1 MAGVNVLTTSG
12 QLALTTSR
20 KLRGMT
26 HTPSVGQLKNL
37 RGALFL
43 YRVSAIITGVM
54 LLLLCA
60 EMIVK
65 YGFGTELEAGG
76 ANGFLALSPTGEL
89 TGLNVS
95 TLILIVHGWLYVLYL
110 FCDFR
115 LWTAMKWP
123 FLRFVIVA
131 LGGIVPFLSFFLES
145 QLRREVG
152 GYLASHE
159 DGAVPEAAHANQPSG
174 GEPGAAA

>member
-1 MAGVNVLTTSG
+1 
-12 QLALTTSR
+12 
-20 KLRGMT
+20 MT
-26 HTPSVGQLKNL
+26 HTPSAGHVKNL
-37 RGALFL
+37 RGALSL

-76 ANGFLALSPTGEL
+76 TNGFLALSPTGEL

-110 FCDFR
+110 FCGFR
-115 LWTAMKWP
+115 LWSAMKWP
-123 FLRFVIVA
+123 FLRFVIIA
-131 LGGIVPFLSFFLES
+131 LGGVVPFLSFFLES
-145 QLRREVG
+145 QLRRDVG
-152 GYLASHE
+152 GYLAAHE
-159 DGAVPEAAHANQPSG
+159 DGTVPKAAHANQLSG